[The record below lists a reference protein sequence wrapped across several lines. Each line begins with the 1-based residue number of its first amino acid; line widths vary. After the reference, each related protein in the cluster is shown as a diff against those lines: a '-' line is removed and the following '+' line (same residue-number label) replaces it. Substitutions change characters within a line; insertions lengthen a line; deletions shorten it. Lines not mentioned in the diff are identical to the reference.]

1 MALTNG
7 PDTHHEAQTA
17 AADASLVGVHHH
29 ARIAEGG
36 ALNRVFARKGRPQE
50 QAPVGGQFAFR
61 VEAIGELV
69 CVAQECLGQAMM
81 SALESFHDIV
91 KAPLNLVVW
100 QLQDALQ
107 DCG

>member
-1 MALTNG
+1 MALTYG

-36 ALNRVFARKGRPQE
+36 TLNRVFTRKGRPEE
-50 QAPVGGQFAFR
+50 QAPGRGQFAFG
-61 VEAIGELV
+61 VEAIRELI
-69 CVAQECLGQAMM
+69 CVPHERLGQAMM
-81 SALESFHDIV
+81 SALEPLHDIV

-100 QLQDALQ
+100 
-107 DCG
+107 